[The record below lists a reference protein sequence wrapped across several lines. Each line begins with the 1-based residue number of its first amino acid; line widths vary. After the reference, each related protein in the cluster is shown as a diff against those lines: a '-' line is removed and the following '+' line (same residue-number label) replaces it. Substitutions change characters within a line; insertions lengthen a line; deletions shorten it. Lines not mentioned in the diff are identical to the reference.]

1 VLEIIYP
8 IEKGC
13 YQMNNNIV
21 TRLSS
26 SGRISK
32 AVGNYTHITK
42 IQPNST
48 FYTFSGQIG
57 ADLEGNI
64 PEDFNQQ
71 VKNTFINI
79 SNLLKSVDLEPDN
92 VIKVN
97 IWSKEEIDWEYFDK
111 IYCDFFGEIYPS
123 MTIAYVNA
131 LGLEEIKIEIEIWAA
146 G

>member
-1 VLEIIYP
+1 
-8 IEKGC
+8 
-13 YQMNNNIV
+13 MNHNVV

-26 SGRISK
+26 EGISK

-42 IQPNST
+42 IKPNAT

-57 ADLEGNI
+57 ADLDGNI
-64 PEDFNQQ
+64 PDAFNQQ
-71 VKNTFINI
+71 VEITFTNI

-97 IWSKEEIDWEYFDK
+97 IWSVEEIDWEYFDK
-111 IYCDFFGEIYPS
+111 IYGDFFGKTPPS
-123 MTIAYVNA
+123 MTIAYVDA

>member
-1 VLEIIYP
+1 
-8 IEKGC
+8 
-13 YQMNNNIV
+13 MNHPVV

-26 SGRISK
+26 SGISK

-42 IQPNST
+42 IKPNAT

-57 ADLEGNI
+57 ADLAGNI
-64 PEDFNQQ
+64 PEAFNQQ

-79 SNLLKSVDLEPDN
+79 SNLLKSVDLTPDN

-97 IWSKEEIDWEYFDK
+97 IWSTEDIDWAYFDT
-111 IYCDFFGEIYPS
+111 IYGDFFGEVFPS

-131 LGLEEIKIEIEIWAA
+131 LGLKTIKIEIEIWAA

>member
-1 VLEIIYP
+1 
-8 IEKGC
+8 
-13 YQMNNNIV
+13 MNKNIV

>member
-1 VLEIIYP
+1 
-8 IEKGC
+8 
-13 YQMNNNIV
+13 MNHNVV

-42 IQPNST
+42 IKPNST

-57 ADLEGNI
+57 ADLDGNI
-64 PEDFNQQ
+64 PEAFNQQ

-97 IWSKEEIDWEYFDK
+97 IWSKEEMNWDYFDK
-111 IYCDFFGEIYPS
+111 IYNDFFGEIPPS

-146 G
+146 GQ

>member
-1 VLEIIYP
+1 MLEIIYP

-13 YQMNNNIV
+13 YEMKNHVV
-21 TRLSS
+21 TRFSP
-26 SGRISK
+26 SGVSK
-32 AVGNYTHITK
+32 EVGHYTHITK
-42 IQPNST
+42 IKPNAT

-57 ADLEGNI
+57 ADLGGDI
-64 PEDFNQQ
+64 PNDFNQQ
-71 VKNTFINI
+71 VENTFINI

-97 IWSKEEIDWEYFDK
+97 IWSIVEIDWEYFDK
-111 IYCDFFGEIYPS
+111 IYCDFFGEISPS

-131 LGLEEIKIEIEIWAA
+131 LGLDSIKIEIEIWAA